1 MSDPHGPFHS
11 TFGELPNPTELVEL
25 NRTVAKGLAE
35 ASKVVVLDANKDASG
50 FRNLFTQSQRN
61 MYSNRPY
68 YRFDGSNDY
77 IEYADNANLDV
88 GVFDFALRIVFKPI
102 SVGTANQFLM
112 NKETGGIGY
121 GLEIREDDLWIR
133 FDDNTADAT
142 AIIGTAV
149 FTAGVI
155 ADVLVNFDR
164 DGNAIAYVNGVNVG
178 TVDISGSPLTLSSAG
193 VLRIGSES
201 GGTTKPFN
209 GEVYDY
215 GVWNALVPESQVFE
229 IQAGGALD
237 FLYSDAS
244 NTEVLNEGDFATNAK
259 WDATGK
265 ATDDVGNKAEWTFAA
280 GALGGTITQTS
291 GNRVTTGTGA
301 KRYRFVYTTTVT
313 TAPDGDTAFTIT
325 NAFPSTA
332 QTLSMVA
339 GVGRLV
345 EFTSIEAGASGSF
358 VLDITETTATA
369 GQFAVDDLSL
379 IQIGN
384 VLSVGGDSFQAAV
397 AYNRGAVAL
406 NGVPSGAT
414 LHNIEVSGDWA
425 GVTFT
430 VGGAHTDTVNV
441 AMQFTDA
448 AGLDVSH
455 SVAGL
460 FYLADDTAGLI
471 FTGTLPDGANAINT
485 DGAAVEVITDQ
496 LWAFNTESDGDL
508 DFDVNHTAGAH
519 DWYLT
524 VILPNGKL
532 AVSSKIEITA

>member
-1 MSDPHGPFHS
+1 MSGPFNE
-11 TFGELPNPTELVEL
+11 TFTGDLKTATEKQEM
-25 NRTVAKGLAE
+25 NRTLAAGLAE
-35 ASKVVVLDANKDASG
+35 ASKAVVLDSNKDASG

-88 GVFDFALRIVFKPI
+88 GVFDFALTIVFKPI
-102 SVGTANQFLM
+102 SVATANQFLM

-133 FDDNTADAT
+133 LDDNTADAT

-164 DGNAIAYVNGVNVG
+164 DGNATAYVNGVNVG

-244 NTEVLNEGDFATNAK
+244 NTEILNEGDFATNAK
-259 WDATGK
+259 WSATGK

-291 GNRVTTGTGA
+291 GNRVTTGIGS

-325 NAFPSTA
+325 NAFPATA

-358 VLDITETTATA
+358 VLDITETTAME

-460 FYLADDTAGLI
+460 FYLADDTAGLV

-508 DFDVNHTAGAH
+508 DFDVKHTAGAH
-519 DWYLT
+519 DWYLA

-532 AVSSKIEITA
+532 TVSGKIEITA

>member
-164 DGNAIAYVNGVNVG
+164 DGNATAYVNGVNVG

-244 NTEVLNEGDFATNAK
+244 NTEILNEGDFATHAN

-325 NAFPSTA
+325 NAFPATA

-345 EFTSIEAGASGSF
+345 EFTSIEAAASGSF
-358 VLDITETTATA
+358 VLDITETTATE

-397 AYNRGAVAL
+397 TYNRGAVAL

-441 AMQFTDA
+441 VMQFTDA
-448 AGLDVSH
+448 AGLDISH

-471 FTGTLPDGANAINT
+471 FTGTLPDGANAINI

-508 DFDVNHTAGAH
+508 DFDVKHTAGAH
-519 DWYLT
+519 DWYLA

-532 AVSSKIEITA
+532 VVSSKIEITA